1 MFDSPCARF
10 WPSSHC
16 VMRGFGDLERN
27 GWRKKD
33 EGYLQYSAKT
43 TYQLSINREMFHY
56 FNIWRLCY
64 DAACNRQLWSTKP
77 KRFITPKKDVFI
89 SRIILN
95 FLLHDY
101 FPSWALVP
109 VSPPHD
115 YFFSRDNLAVNTSFR
130 RTSLLPDPISSSIAS
145 HTLSYSASTFFM
157 KFLALCCFYFN
168 FKSHFLH

>member
-1 MFDSPCARF
+1 
-10 WPSSHC
+10 
-16 VMRGFGDLERN
+16 MRGFGDLERN
-27 GWRKKD
+27 GGRKED
-33 EGYLQYSAKT
+33 GNIYNTVQRLLIS
-43 TYQLSINREMFHY
+43 YQ
-56 FNIWRLCY
+56 
-64 DAACNRQLWSTKP
+64 STGKCFIILTSEDYVMMLHATDNYEVQSQR
-77 KRFITPKKDVFI
+77 RFIIPKKDVFI
-89 SRIILN
+89 STIILD

-145 HTLSYSASTFFM
+145 HTPSYSASTFFM

>member
-1 MFDSPCARF
+1 M
-10 WPSSHC
+10 
-16 VMRGFGDLERN
+16 
-27 GWRKKD
+27 
-33 EGYLQYSAKT
+33 
-43 TYQLSINREMFHY
+43 REMVEEKKMRDIY
-56 FNIWRLCY
+56 NTVQRLLINC
-64 DAACNRQLWSTKP
+64 QSTGKC
-77 KRFITPKKDVFI
+77 FIILTSEDYVMMLHSTDNHGVQSQRLFIAPKKDVFI
-89 SRIILN
+89 STIILD

-145 HTLSYSASTFFM
+145 HTPSYSASTFFM
-157 KFLALCCFYFN
+157 KFFALCCLYFN